1 MMYEIRVR
9 GELGAGW
16 EGWFDALQVTPAFAG
31 DTVLRGEVADQAALF
46 GLLRRVRDCGL
57 ALVSVNAVA
66 PAAPAPDAPA
76 AGER

>member
-9 GELGAGW
+9 GELGAAW
-16 EGWFDALQVTPAFAG
+16 EGGFDALQVTPGAAG
-31 DTVLRGEVADQAALF
+31 ETVLRGEVTDQAALF

-66 PAAPAPDAPA
+66 PDDPA
-76 AGER
+76 AAEQ